1 MLEAGAKLRATAATG
16 RNATSSRTHAI
27 IRITVRL
34 PKVPGSEAMQRAKRV
49 RRRMVL
55 GYRGGERPEPDFF
68 ERHVTLVDLAGS
80 ERNRDSS
87 THTAERR
94 KECTEINK
102 SLMCLKECI
111 RFRAMGT
118 YVHRCRGA
126 AAIEG
131 VTWLTVSAESNMCRT
146 VPVAS
151 HCF

>member
-68 ERHVTLVDLAGS
+68 ERQRL
-80 ERNRDSS
+80 
-87 THTAERR
+87 
-94 KECTEINK
+94 
-102 SLMCLKECI
+102 
-111 RFRAMGT
+111 F
-118 YVHRCRGA
+118 
-126 AAIEG
+126 AI
-131 VTWLTVSAESNMCRT
+131 
-146 VPVAS
+146 
-151 HCF
+151 